1 MENVGSVHIRLQPN
15 DRRSPPQL
23 IKADVEL
30 SGATIFIILQRESK
44 WPFRIENSSEHR
56 FTLVQSVCA
65 FPRYGLLLAYKLRRM
80 SQGPPGIRRPRMR
93 LSPNPLWTTHGIFLP
108 LPKGICVFRQMD
120 FLAQCRLRR

>member
-30 SGATIFIILQRESK
+30 SGATIFIILQLETK
-44 WPFRIENSSEHR
+44 WPFRIENLSEHP

-65 FPRYGLLLAYKLRRM
+65 ALHYSLRFGL
-80 SQGPPGIRRPRMR
+80 
-93 LSPNPLWTTHGIFLP
+93 
-108 LPKGICVFRQMD
+108 
-120 FLAQCRLRR
+120 